1 MPLCS
6 GPGSTR
12 KRERKVI
19 SSLFRRSNRWGA
31 ALIAVVVAGVVF
43 SVPGSA
49 LERASA
55 GRRALEEARLA
66 YLHSDA
72 FVETL
77 AATLELPDGRKEGKK
92 QEYGVDRDGS
102 SFLIISS
109 NGRPIFRIVA
119 RGDRMIGTQFDV
131 PTRYAEVP
139 FNGDFAAALR
149 QMGGAQAQ
157 IAAPPALVARLGG
170 SFSAFLDALRLGV
183 LAPLSVEG
191 VETNGGA
198 GLITVHLKAANGTV
212 TVGLDPSTHRFREI
226 HAALGSGSQQVRYS
240 GSYRLVAGGQRP
252 PGGALKIAGREA
264 VKTFAELA
272 GARYPLE
279 KPAPSLAIA
288 RLEGGTLE
296 LGKLRGSVV
305 VLDFWA
311 TWCVP
316 CWTAL
321 GHTAE
326 LAAWAKKSNLPV
338 KVFAVDTLERTS
350 RLPKQR
356 KLVREFLASKH
367 LDLPV
372 LLDAGGAAFSA
383 LHNPGLPSLVI
394 IDRAGRLARYHS
406 GLLPDMTA
414 TVEKEVR
421 QLARP

>member
-1 MPLCS
+1 M
-6 GPGSTR
+6 
-12 KRERKVI
+12 I
-19 SSLFRRSNRWGA
+19 SLLFRRSNRWGA

-49 LERASA
+49 LGRVSA
-55 GRRALEEARLA
+55 GRRALEQARLA
-66 YLHSDA
+66 YLHSKA

-77 AATLELPDGRKEGKK
+77 SANLELPDGRKEGKE

-109 NGRPIFRIVA
+109 NGSPIFRIVA

-131 PTRYAEVP
+131 TTRYAEVP
-139 FNGDFAAALR
+139 FNGNFAAALR
-149 QMGGAQAQ
+149 KMGGAQAQ

-170 SFSAFLDALRLGV
+170 SFAEFLDALRLGV
-183 LAPLSVEG
+183 LAPLSVDG

-198 GLITVHLKAANGTV
+198 GLITVRLTAANGTV
-212 TVGLDPSTHRFREI
+212 TVGLDSSTHRFREI

-240 GSYRLVAGGQRP
+240 GSYRFVAGGQRP
-252 PGGALKIAGREA
+252 PGGALKLAGRRA
-264 VKTFAELA
+264 VQTLAELA
-272 GARYPLE
+272 GARYPLGE
-279 KPAPSLAIA
+279 LAPSVDLA

-296 LGKLRGSVV
+296 LGELRGSVV

-321 GHTAE
+321 QHTAE
-326 LAAWAKKSNLPV
+326 LAAWAKQSKLPV
-338 KVFAVDTLERTS
+338 KVFAVDTLEKTNHLRE
-350 RLPKQR
+350 QR
-356 KLVREFLASKH
+356 KLVKGFLASKD
-367 LDLPV
+367 LELPV
-372 LLDAGGAAFSA
+372 LLDVGSTAFSA

-394 IDRAGRLARYHS
+394 VDRAGRLARYHS
-406 GLLPDMTA
+406 GLLPEMTA
-414 TVEKEVR
+414 TVEKEVK